1 MRVAMRDVR
10 LARISAAGSAMN
22 STPAGTWRT
31 TCAPAAASSVSSSAS
46 SPRGQVAKWLAG
58 GSASRSGRTG
68 CGALVRRDSGFK
80 NCFQIELKR
89 LQHHQQ
95 HDEQQHDHGDFV
107 EPAEPYVR
115 LEVLSGFECTQPALA
130 DMVLTDQPGDQRTL
144 GPPPVQAARE
154 LRPPQ

>member
-1 MRVAMRDVR
+1 MRVATREVR
-10 LARISAAGSAMN
+10 LARISAAASAVN
-22 STPAGTWRT
+22 STPAGSWRT
-31 TCAPAAASSVSSSAS
+31 TSAPAAFSSTTSNSS

-115 LEVLSGFECTQPALA
+115 LEVLSGFECTQQALA
-130 DMVLTDQPGDQRTL
+130 DMVITDQTGDQRKL
-144 GPPPVQAARE
+144 GPH
-154 LRPPQ
+154 